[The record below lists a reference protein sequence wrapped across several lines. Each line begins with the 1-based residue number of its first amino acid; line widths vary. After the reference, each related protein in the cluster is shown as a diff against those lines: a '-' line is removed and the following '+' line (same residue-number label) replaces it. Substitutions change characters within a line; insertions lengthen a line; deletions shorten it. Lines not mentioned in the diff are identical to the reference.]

1 MLITITNDVLNYNT
15 RVVGGVW
22 GYGNADFRV
31 YIEFKADCAD
41 GIKCRG
47 RKRERE
53 KENETRQLN

>member
-1 MLITITNDVLNYNT
+1 MLNYNT